1 MMKEYKVDTISTVW
15 KTRDGFEEAL
25 QKLIDERVAQGYTLH
40 TLNTTIEVTVA
51 VFEREADGKGL
62 V

>member
-15 KTRDGFEEAL
+15 KTRNGFEEAL